1 MEGKDRP
8 VARKAI
14 GFKESKNL
22 PILRKKTVINPGNI
36 FDHACNGHFLVV
48 DAKRGA

>member
-22 PILRKKTVINPGNI
+22 PILRKNIDGSTKIGFFLHEPGS
-36 FDHACNGHFLVV
+36 
-48 DAKRGA
+48 RMRS